1 MIKNNIF
8 RQLAFLMLFLNAGFA
23 FGQSG
28 VIEGR
33 VIDKETQEPLFG
45 ASIILEGTTVGAMVD
60 MDGNYVITNVR
71 PGNYNLLGS
80 YISYET
86 KTVENIAIQSG
97 EKVRIDIELES
108 QYNTLEAVGIVT
120 KANRETET
128 ALLLDRRNAIS
139 ATQSIGASELSRK
152 GISDAQAAVSSVS
165 GISKQEGVKNI
176 FVRGLGDRYNSTLL
190 NGLPIPSEDPEY
202 KNISL
207 SIFESDIIKNI
218 GVEKVFTSSYSGDVG
233 GAIIDISSKELVGR
247 RALDFSISGGFNSNT
262 IGETFYKPDGAD
274 YFGFSNSQRPTN
286 GLFNFPNRLDPSSP
300 SMLLNHSFRVSG
312 GKRFYINDNPLTFY
326 VVASHSV
333 ENMFT
338 EEVVRNMTSNGTIY
352 QDQIGKKYGN
362 KTNQLALANIH
373 YDINN
378 KHSLAYNFMMLHSTN
393 QYVGDYLGKHSER
406 FQDSYNESGFNRRQQ
421 INDNLLFTHQLL
433 SNWQLHEKL
442 DLSADFSL
450 NTISGLEPDRREN
463 YLSEKENGTYGL
475 TGSNRQKRFFSE
487 LTEHDYNTK
496 FVLSYSLNDALESNN
511 SKILLGYHGQ
521 FATNDFESIEY
532 NFSHIPGDVPLTNFS
547 LDQLYNEENYSNESF
562 SMTESNPNKYSVEKN
577 NHSVFAQ
584 GNYQFTKAFSANLG
598 FRMDFVNLHV
608 EYDVPGQMGANSIV
622 NPYYLPSLNLKY
634 DINDNNS
641 LRLGASKTYTLPQS
655 KEISP
660 FQYVNIS
667 FASEGNP
674 NLLPSDNYNIDFRW
688 DNYLSASELLSGT
701 VFYKRIENP
710 IGRVDKGNS
719 AGLLTYENISDVA
732 DVMGVEIEVRKNLLT
747 TENLENQ
754 KRNKLSLGTN
764 ASYILT
770 TTKLN
775 LTNTPERTSELE
787 GASPFLLNADLTHQY
802 TNKGNDWTTSLVFN
816 YFSDRIHTIGTIGYE
831 DIMEE
836 GTATLNLISSY
847 KFSNNMG
854 ISLKVSNLL
863 DSPIELTRKI
873 SSSNEKITL
882 NKFNRGINFSLGF
895 SFEI

>member
-1 MIKNNIF
+1 MIKNNLF
-8 RQLAFLMLFLNAGFA
+8 KLSVLFLVFLNTGFVL
-23 FGQSG
+23 GQSAI
-28 VIEGR
+28 IEGR
-33 VIDKETQEPLFG
+33 VIDKDTQEPLFG
-45 ASIILEGTTVGAMVD
+45 ASIVLEGTTVGAMVD

-86 KTVENIAIQSG
+86 KIVENIEIHSG
-97 EKVRIDIELES
+97 EKVRVDIELES
-108 QYNTLEAVGIVT
+108 QYNTLEAVGIVA

-139 ATQSIGASELSRK
+139 AIQNIGAAELSRK

-176 FVRGLGDRYNSTLL
+176 FVRGLGDRYNATLL
-190 NGLPIPSEDPEY
+190 NGLSIPSEDPEY

-207 SIFESDIIKNI
+207 SIFDSDIIKNI
-218 GVEKVFTSSYSGDVG
+218 GVEKVFTSSYPGDGG
-233 GAIIDISSKELVGR
+233 GAIIDISSKELVGSR
-247 RALDFSISGGFNSNT
+247 SLDFSISGGFNANT
-262 IGETFYKPDGAD
+262 LGKTFYKPDGAD
-274 YFGFSNSQRPTN
+274 YFGFSNSRQPTP
-286 GLFNFPNRLDPSSP
+286 GLFDFSNNLDPISL
-300 SMLLNHSFRVSG
+300 SMPINHSFRISG
-312 GKRFYINDNPLTFY
+312 GKRFFIGNNPLTFY

-352 QDQIGKKYGN
+352 QNQIGKRYGN
-362 KTNQLALANIH
+362 KTNQLALANIN
-373 YDINN
+373 YDIRN
-378 KHSLAYNFMMLHSTN
+378 KHSIAYNFMMFHATH
-393 QYVGDYLGKHSER
+393 QYVGDYLGRHSEK

-433 SNWQLHEKL
+433 STWQLNDKL
-442 DLSADFSL
+442 DLFADFSL
-450 NTISGLEPDRREN
+450 NTIRGLEPDRREN
-463 YLSEKENGTYGL
+463 YLSEKENGTFGL

-487 LTEHDYNTK
+487 LSEHDYNAK
-496 FVLSYSLNDALESNN
+496 FILDYSLNDAFESGN
-511 SKILLGYHGQ
+511 SKILLGYQGH
-521 FATNDFESIEY
+521 FSTNDFESIEY
-532 NFSHIPGDVPLTNFS
+532 NLSHIPGDISLENFS
-547 LDQLYNEENYSNESF
+547 LDALYNEENHQNNRF
-562 SMTESNPNKYSVEKN
+562 TLTESNPNSYLVTKN
-577 NHSVFAQ
+577 NHAVFTQ
-584 GNYQFTKAFSANLG
+584 VNYRFTETFSANLG
-598 FRMDFVNLHV
+598 FRMDFVDLHV
-608 EYDVPGQMGANSIV
+608 EYDVPGQMGKNSIV

-634 DINDNNS
+634 DVNDKNT
-641 LRLGASKTYTLPQS
+641 LRLGASRTYTLPQS

-674 NLLPSDNYNIDFRW
+674 NLLPSDNYNIDFGW
-688 DNYLSASELLSGT
+688 DNYLSPSELLSGT
-701 VFYKRIENP
+701 IFYKRIENP

-732 DVMGVEIEVRKNLLT
+732 DVMGAEIEIRKNILT
-747 TENLENQ
+747 TENIENQ
-754 KRNKLSLGTN
+754 RSSKLSLGTN

-770 TTKLN
+770 ATKLN
-775 LTNTPERTSELE
+775 LTNTPERTSQLE
-787 GASPFLLNADLTHQY
+787 GASPFLVNADLTHQY
-802 TNKGNDWTTSLVFN
+802 SNKGNDWTTSVVFN

-847 KFSNNMG
+847 KFSNKMG
-854 ISLKVSNLL
+854 ISLKVTNLL
-863 DSPIELTRKI
+863 DSPVELTRKI

>member
-60 MDGNYVITNVR
+60 MDGHYVIANVR
-71 PGNYNLLGS
+71 PGNYNLSGS

-86 KTVENIAIQSG
+86 QTVENIEIKPG
-97 EKVRIDIELES
+97 ETIRINLELES
-108 QYNTLEAVGIVT
+108 QYNTLEAVGIVA

-128 ALLLDRRNAIS
+128 ALLLDRRNAIA

-152 GISDAQAAVSSVS
+152 GITDAQAAVSSVS

-176 FVRGLGDRYNSTLL
+176 FVRGLGDRYNATLL

-207 SIFESDIIKNI
+207 SIFESDVIKNI

-262 IGETFYKPDGAD
+262 LGETFYNPDGAD
-274 YFGFSNSQRPTN
+274 YFGFSNSLQPTQ
-286 GLFNFPNRLDPSSP
+286 GLFDFPNSLDPSSLSTP
-300 SMLLNHSFRVSG
+300 INHSFRISG
-312 GKRFYINDNPLTFY
+312 GKRFLMGNNPLTFY

-338 EEVVRNMTSNGTIY
+338 EEVVKNMTSNGTIY
-352 QDQIGKKYGN
+352 QNQIGKRYGN
-362 KTNQLALANIH
+362 KTNQLALANIN

-378 KHSLAYNFMMLHSTN
+378 KHSIAYNFMMLHATH
-393 QYVGDYLGKHSER
+393 QYVGDYLGRHSEK
-406 FQDSYNESGFNRRQQ
+406 FQDSYNESGFSRRQQ
-421 INDNLLFTHQLL
+421 INENLLFTHQLL
-433 SNWQLHEKL
+433 SRWQLNDKF
-442 DLSADFSL
+442 DLTADFSL
-450 NTISGLEPDRREN
+450 NTIRGLEPDRREN
-463 YLSEKENGTYGL
+463 YLSEKENGTFGL

-487 LTEHDYNTK
+487 LSEHDYNAK
-496 FVLSYSLNDALESNN
+496 FILDYSINDALESGN

-521 FATNDFESIEY
+521 FSTNDFESIEY
-532 NFSHIPGDVPLTNFS
+532 NFSHIPGDISLDDFS
-547 LDQLYNEENYSNESF
+547 LDQLYNKENYRNNLF
-562 SMTESNPNKYSVEKN
+562 SLTQSNPNSYVVTKN
-577 NHSVFAQ
+577 NHAVFAQ
-584 GNYQFTKAFSANLG
+584 GNYQFTEAFSANLG
-598 FRMDFVNLHV
+598 FRMDFVDLNV

-622 NPYYLPSLNLKY
+622 NPYFLPSLNLKY
-634 DINDNNS
+634 DLNDKNS
-641 LRLGASKTYTLPQS
+641 LRFGASKTYTLPQS

-688 DNYLSASELLSGT
+688 DNYLSPSELLSGT

-732 DVMGVEIEVRKNLLT
+732 DVMGVEFEIRKNILAA
-747 TENLENQ
+747 EDVENQ
-754 KRNKLSLGTN
+754 KSNKLSLGTN

-770 TTKLN
+770 ATKLN
-775 LTNTPERTSELE
+775 LTNTQERTSELE
-787 GASPFLLNADLTHQY
+787 GASPILINADLTHQY
-802 TNKGNDWTTSLVFN
+802 SNKGNEWTTSVVFN

-847 KFSNNMG
+847 KFSNKMG
-854 ISLKVSNLL
+854 VSLKVSNLL